1 MSRAWAN
8 QSWVWNWIQD
18 AASRFSVVAG
28 VNSLRRISV
37 RLIVCGLG
45 VISPGIAS
53 GNALSS
59 DTFRPNRVPAI
70 PMSGSS
76 SALYEPSGVRNR
88 SAPTGHWAGV
98 TPARRRLGSGVRV
111 SVRFLSRS
119 WMRNPTMFSSA
130 TGTGSLCHGRRLFR
144 RENPATKVR
153 PANEGLVMQST
164 PGGSGFVGMRPVV
177 APRSS

>member
-1 MSRAWAN
+1 MLEESHQWVSRLMYVGGRWASFSVRVSSGRVRGHPHRVLVPGVTVGQRRPRPARRCRAPWAN

-59 DTFRPNRVPAI
+59 DTFRPKRVPAI

-76 SALYEPSGVRNR
+76 RAL
-88 SAPTGHWAGV
+88 
-98 TPARRRLGSGVRV
+98 
-111 SVRFLSRS
+111 
-119 WMRNPTMFSSA
+119 
-130 TGTGSLCHGRRLFR
+130 
-144 RENPATKVR
+144 
-153 PANEGLVMQST
+153 
-164 PGGSGFVGMRPVV
+164 
-177 APRSS
+177 